1 MNISTDNALTPGPLK
16 RKFVARQPIF
26 DRQLKV
32 VGYELLFRT
41 GFHNVFDEYCDQDLA
56 SSKTLLDSFLLFG
69 LNELAGGKRAFI
81 NFTKKVLLSNVVSA
95 FPSDVMVIEL
105 LENIEPDRDVIAACR
120 KLKDNG
126 YVMALDD
133 FVYHPQFAPL
143 LPYLD
148 IIKVDFKKTRGF
160 DREKV
165 IEDVNRKKIQFLAEK
180 VESIETFK
188 EAAQM
193 GYTYF
198 QGFFFSKPVVVSAK
212 DMPSLKTNLLR
223 LLDRIYEPE
232 IDFAGIESIVKKD
245 VSLSYKL
252 VRFINSAAFGL
263 PVEVRSIMHVLNLLG
278 VKEFRKWVSLVVL
291 SQLSNDKPEELMVS
305 SVIRARLS
313 ELIAETIGM
322 KENSPEF
329 FLMGLFSLIDVFLE
343 RTMEDILK
351 DLPLSANVKDALLH
365 GKGVFGEVL
374 RFVTAYEKGNW
385 NTLFDIAAGLKLDE
399 ERIPELYFDTITW
412 ANALKL

>member
-1 MNISTDNALTPGPLK
+1 MNINTDSAFTPSPLK

-32 VGYELLFRT
+32 VGYELLFRS
-41 GFHNVFDEYCDQDLA
+41 GFHNVFDGYSNQDLA

-69 LNELAGGKRAFI
+69 LNELVRGKRAFI
-81 NFTKKVLLSNVVSA
+81 NFTKKVLLSNVATV
-95 FPSDVMVIEL
+95 FPNDVMVIEL
-105 LENIEPDRDVIAACR
+105 LESIEPDQDVINACK
-120 KLKDNG
+120 KLKDDG
-126 YVMALDD
+126 YNMALDD
-133 FVYHPQFAPL
+133 FIFHPRFLPM

-148 IIKVDFKKTRGF
+148 IIKIDFKKTKGNERQ
-160 DREKV
+160 KV
-165 IEDVNRKKIQFLAEK
+165 FKQINSKNIKFLAEK
-180 VESIETFK
+180 VESMETF
-188 EAAQM
+188 EQAAQM
-193 GYTYF
+193 GYALF
-198 QGFFFSKPVVVSAK
+198 QGYFFSKPVVVSAK
-212 DMPSLKTNLLR
+212 DMPSSKTNLLR

-232 IDFAGIESIVKKD
+232 IDFALVESIIKTD

-252 VRFINSAAFGL
+252 IRFINSAVFGL
-263 PVEVRSIMHVLNLLG
+263 HVEVRSIMHVINLLG

-291 SQLSNDKPEELMVS
+291 SQLSHDKPEELMIS

-313 ELIAETIGM
+313 ESVADAIGS

-351 DLPLSANVKDALLH
+351 DLPLSANIKDALLH

-374 RFVTAYEKGNW
+374 RFAKAYEKGDW
-385 NTLFDIAAGLKLDE
+385 DTLFEVADGIGLDE
-399 ERIPELYFDTITW
+399 ERIPELYFDTVTW
-412 ANALKL
+412 ANSLPL